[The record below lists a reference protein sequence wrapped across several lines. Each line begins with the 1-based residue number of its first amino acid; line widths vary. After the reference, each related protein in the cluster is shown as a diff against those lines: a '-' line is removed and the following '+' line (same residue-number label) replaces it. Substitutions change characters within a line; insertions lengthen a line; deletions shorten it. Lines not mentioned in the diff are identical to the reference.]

1 MGWLLYI
8 VIFLVGGAIG
18 FVIAKARNTD
28 TRVRELEEHLKS
40 LQAKYDHYQDSV
52 THHFA
57 TTAQLVNNLTNSYR
71 ETHEHLVRGAQTLC
85 ADSRRHGS
93 SNPALAFLSL
103 EAPRDQYSRQNPA
116 LLDDEKF
123 LASVEPP
130 RDYAMK
136 KPDEK
141 GGTLDEDFGF
151 K

>member
-8 VIFLVGGAIG
+8 VILLVGGLIG
-18 FVIAKARNTD
+18 FAVAKSRNSD

-40 LQAKYDHYQDSV
+40 LQAKYDHYQEAV
-52 THHFA
+52 TQHFS
-57 TTAQLVNNLTNSYR
+57 TTAQLVNNLTSSYR
-71 ETHEHLVRGAQTLC
+71 EAHEHLVRGAQTLA
-85 ADSRRHGS
+85 ADSKRHGA
-93 SNPALAFLSL
+93 SNPAHAFLSL

-116 LLDDEKF
+116 LLNDESF

-130 RDYAMK
+130 RDYAPK
-136 KPDEK
+136 HPDHK